1 MNKVLKALVYSDILF
16 ISGFGF
22 ITPVFAIFLTDRIR
36 GGSVEVVGFAAAI
49 VWIVQSLAL
58 VPFSKFVDKNKKDVD
73 DFWFMVFGNV
83 LGSVAA
89 FGYVFATLPW
99 HIYVL
104 QAVYAIGLAMNIAGY
119 QGVFT
124 RHIDKG
130 KESYQWGLRAALVG
144 FGTGIAGALGGI
156 FYERFGA
163 DLLFVTVGILAAL
176 GALSLLTIFKTIIV
190 KDKEKKL

>member
-58 VPFSKFVDKNKKDVD
+58 VPFSKFVDKNKKDID

-89 FGYVFATLPW
+89 FGYVFATLSW

-156 FYERFGA
+156 FYGKFGA
-163 DLLFVTVGILAAL
+163 TLLFITVGILAAL